1 MQIPSYI
8 SLRNLQ
14 MDKLINLFELITAI
28 NDPATQMLIAMLMM
42 LGVIGLALYVVV
54 LALKRGAKP

>member
-1 MQIPSYI
+1 
-8 SLRNLQ
+8 
-14 MDKLINLFELITAI
+14 
-28 NDPATQMLIAMLMM
+28 MLMV

>member
-28 NDPATQMLIAMLMM
+28 NDPATQMFIAMLMV